1 MFRNLYLAV
10 VRNKQHFSFL
20 LALIVS
26 FLLLSSKNAPGIIFT
41 RELSIDFYA
50 WISTPI
56 SNLKALR
63 AVEEENSILRA
74 KNMQYS
80 LQFQDLQSLET
91 ENRQL
96 RSMLDFKNQKQLT
109 MIAGHIVSKG
119 TEPGL
124 ESMLIDVGSL
134 NGIQVDNPVITPSGL
149 IGKTIIVGKTSS
161 IVQLISDVN
170 FRISVRI
177 LPSGTTGILR
187 WSGDE
192 HCEIREVHANS
203 KVNIGNQIVT
213 SGYSNI
219 YPPNL
224 NVGVVTEITHKRGNF
239 QKLVKGSLSSEL
251 GSLMNVFVVIDG

>member
-1 MFRNLYLAV
+1 MFRNLYLAII
-10 VRNKQHFSFL
+10 RNRQHFSFL
-20 LALIVS
+20 FALIIS
-26 FLLLSSKNAPGIIFT
+26 FLILSSKDSPGVIFI

-63 AVEEENSILRA
+63 AVEEENSILRV

-96 RSMLDFKNQKQLT
+96 RSMLDFKNQKQLY
-109 MIAGHIVSKG
+109 MIPSSIVNKG
-119 TEPGL
+119 TEPGV
-124 ESMLIDVGSL
+124 ESMLIDIGSL
-134 NGIQVDNPVITPSGL
+134 NGVKVDNPVITPKGVV
-149 IGKTIIVGKTSS
+149 GKTIIVGKTSS

-177 LPSGTTGILR
+177 LPSGATGILR
-187 WSGDE
+187 WSGDGQ
-192 HCEIREVHANS
+192 CEIREVHSNS
-203 KVNIGNQIVT
+203 EVNIGNQIVT

-224 NVGVVTEITHKRGNF
+224 NVGVVTEITHKRGSF
-239 QKLVKGSLSSEL
+239 QKLIAGNISSEI